1 MAACVLGLLAGTLSP
16 AVRSQADQPAPLEDP
31 MRPSGLPAPAE
42 AGTPGKAPPAEL
54 RLQAIKREGRHHLA
68 VINGQIVRVG
78 DEVDGIKITAISAG
92 SVMINVEGKSS
103 VLKLLGQDIKHDA
116 RKTH

>member
-1 MAACVLGLLAGTLSP
+1 
-16 AVRSQADQPAPLEDP
+16 

-42 AGTPGKAPPAEL
+42 AGTPGKAPAAEL

-78 DEVDGIKITAISAG
+78 DEMDGIRITAISAG
-92 SVMINVEGKSS
+92 SVVINVEGKSS
-103 VLKLLGQDIKHDA
+103 MLKLLGQDIKHDA